1 MMMKIQCNACEAAEV
16 NVLCCAE
23 EAALCW
29 ACDHKIHATSK
40 LASEHHRL
48 PLSSSSPFPNCDIC
62 QVSVGYFFCAQD
74 RALLCRKCDVAIHT
88 ANAFVSSHERFLLTG
103 VKVGLLQ
110 STLPGSL
117 PENLNRPAQKS
128 SEQGPS
134 RAGGV
139 RSKAAF
145 AGQMGGDGAAATSKS
160 NSI

>member
-1 MMMKIQCNACEAAEV
+1 MMMKIQCNACEAAEA

-62 QVSVGYFFCAQD
+62 Q
-74 RALLCRKCDVAIHT
+74 
-88 ANAFVSSHERFLLTG
+88 
-103 VKVGLLQ
+103 
-110 STLPGSL
+110 GSL
-117 PENLNRPAQKS
+117 RENLNRPAQKS